1 MQILGIDIGGT
12 GIKGAIVDTST
23 GELLTEKFRL
33 KTPKPAKPEEVAKTV
48 HQITEH
54 FNWKG
59 KAGAGFPTPLA
70 HGRCMS
76 GGNLDPDWKGVHVD
90 QLFSKVTGLDF
101 TVINDADAAAEAEM
115 HFGAGHG
122 KEGLVAVIT
131 LGTGIGS
138 GLFFNGHL
146 IPNTELGHVSYKDQA
161 FEKYAADSIR
171 KKEDL
176 SYSKWGKRLNK
187 YFKHIE
193 LILSPDLFIIGG
205 GASKKMDR
213 FKDEITI
220 DTPIIPAENQNEA
233 GIIGAAMGAY
243 DGVK

>member
-33 KTPKPAKPEEVAKTV
+33 KTPKPAKPEAVAKTV
-48 HQITEH
+48 HEIAKH
-54 FNWKG
+54 FNWEG

-70 HGRCMS
+70 HGKCMS

-90 QLFSKVTGLDF
+90 QLFSKVTDLDF

-115 HFGAGHG
+115 HFGSGKG

-138 GLFFNGHL
+138 GLFFNGQL
-146 IPNTELGHVSYKDQA
+146 IPNTELGHVSYKDEA

-176 SYSKWGKRLNK
+176 SYTKWGKRLNK

-220 DTPIIPAENQNEA
+220 NTPIIPAENQNEA

-243 DGVK
+243 DGIK

>member
-12 GIKGAIVDTST
+12 GIKGAIVDTTT
-23 GELLTEKFRL
+23 GDLITEKFRL
-33 KTPKPAKPEEVAKTV
+33 ATPRPALPQEVAKTV
-48 HQITEH
+48 KKIVEH

-59 KAGAGFPTPLA
+59 EVGAGFPTPLS
-70 HGRCMS
+70 HGKCQS
-76 GGNLDPDWKGVHVD
+76 GGNLHPDWKDVQAD
-90 QLFSKVTGLDF
+90 ELFQKETGLDF

-115 HFGAGHG
+115 HFGAGKG
-122 KEGLVAVIT
+122 KDGLVAVIT

-138 GLFFNGHL
+138 GLFFNGAL
-146 IPNTELGHVSYKDQA
+146 VPNTELGHVTYKNEP

-176 SYSKWGKRLNK
+176 SYSKWGKRLHK

-213 FKDEITI
+213 FIDEIKI
-220 DTPIIPAENQNEA
+220 HTPIIPAENKNEA
-233 GIIGAAMGAY
+233 GIIGAAVGAF
-243 DGVK
+243 DEVK